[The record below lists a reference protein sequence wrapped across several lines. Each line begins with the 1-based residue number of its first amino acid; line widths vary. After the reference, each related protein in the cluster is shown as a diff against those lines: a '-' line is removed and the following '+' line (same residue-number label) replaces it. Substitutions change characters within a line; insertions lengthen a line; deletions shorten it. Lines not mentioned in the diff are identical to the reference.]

1 MRLLYSLLLSI
12 AGILMQA
19 VALVHG
25 KSRLWV
31 VGRQNWRSRL
41 REWRSQ
47 NPGDLY
53 WFHCASL
60 GEFEQGRPVIE
71 RLRKEM
77 PHSVILLTFFSPSGY
92 EVRKSYAS
100 VNGVFYLPLDTISN
114 ANTFLD
120 IVKPKQACFVKYEYW
135 PNYFLGCKK
144 RGIPLILISAILR
157 PGQRFFGFWSF
168 FWKPVMQS
176 VTHYFVQDEATAF
189 LLAGLDIE
197 RCTVTGDTRFD
208 RVLDVAGN
216 APELTDA
223 ANWAS
228 NSKVLIGGSTW
239 PADERVLLT
248 WWQKAPTHWKL
259 LLVPHEVGHAHIQ
272 ALLRMWPEAM
282 LWSKRN
288 EMSVE
293 DARVLLVDEVGV
305 LSTLYRYAHMAWIGG
320 GFGAGIHN
328 ALEPAAWKLPIA
340 FGPKHMKFAEAL
352 GLISCGAASTAE
364 TEEKSVE
371 LLGRLTANEGDL
383 DRMGE
388 AAGHFVASGRGATNK
403 IMSFLREE

>member
-1 MRLLYSLLLSI
+1 MRLLYSLLLSA

-19 VALVHG
+19 MALVHG

-31 VGRQNWRSRL
+31 MGRRNWRSRL
-41 REWRSQ
+41 HAWRSE

-92 EVRKSYAS
+92 EVRKSYAA
-100 VNGVFYLPLDTISN
+100 VNGVFYLPIDTMSN
-114 ANTFLD
+114 AASFLD
-120 IVKPKQACFVKYEYW
+120 IVTPKQACFVKYEYW
-135 PNYFLGCKK
+135 PNYFLSCKK

-168 FWKPVMQS
+168 FWNPVMES
-176 VTHYFVQDEATAF
+176 VTHYFVQDDATAH
-189 LLAGLDIE
+189 LLGGLGIE

-208 RVLDVAGN
+208 RVLDVAAN

-239 PADERVLLT
+239 PADERVLHT
-248 WWQKAPTHWKL
+248 WWQHAPTHWKL

-272 ALLRMWPEAM
+272 SLLRMWPEAM
-282 LWSKRN
+282 LWSKRR
-288 EMSVE
+288 ELPVV
-293 DARVLLVDEVGV
+293 DARVLIVDEVGQ
-305 LSTLYRYAHMAWIGG
+305 LSILYRYAHLAWIGG

-328 ALEPAAWKLPIA
+328 TLEPAAWKLPIA
-340 FGPKHMKFAEAL
+340 FGPKHTKFVEAL
-352 GLISCGAASTAE
+352 GLIACGAASNAE
-364 TEEKSVE
+364 NEEESVE
-371 LLGRLTANEGDL
+371 LLGRLTANEADL
-383 DRMGE
+383 GRMGE
-388 AAGHFVASGRGATNK
+388 SAGHFVSTGRGATSK
-403 IMSFLREE
+403 IMSFLRE

>member
-1 MRLLYSLLLSI
+1 MRLLYSMLLTL
-12 AGILMQA
+12 AGMLMQA
-19 VALVHG
+19 MALVHR

-31 VGRQNWRSRL
+31 AGRRNWRSRL
-41 REWRSQ
+41 RAWRSE

-144 RGIPLILISAILR
+144 RGISLILISAILR

-176 VTHYFVQDEATAF
+176 VTHCFVQDDATAH
-189 LLAGLDIE
+189 LLAGLGID
-197 RCTVTGDTRFD
+197 RSTVTGDTRFD
-208 RVLDVAGN
+208 RVLDVAAS
-216 APELTDA
+216 APELSDA
-223 ANWAS
+223 ARWA
-228 NSKVLIGGSTW
+228 NHAKVLIGGSTW
-239 PADERVLLT
+239 PADERVLLN
-248 WWQKAPTHWKL
+248 WWQKAPAHWKL

-288 EMSVE
+288 ELSVA
-293 DARVLLVDEVGV
+293 DARVLIVDEVGV
-305 LSTLYRYAHMAWIGG
+305 LSTLYRYAHLAWIGG

-328 ALEPAAWKLPIA
+328 TLEPAAWKLPIA
-340 FGPKHMKFAEAL
+340 FGPKHAKFAEAL
-352 GLISCGAASTAE
+352 GLIACGAASTGDN
-364 TEEKSVE
+364 EEKSVE
-371 LLGRLTANEGDL
+371 LLGRLTANEADL

-388 AAGHFVASGRGATNK
+388 AAGHFVSTGRGATNK